1 MEPGVV
7 RMIRFLTTLFGLV
20 LLVAL
25 GGGAVGVAGFYY
37 FGRGLPDYRQLAVY
51 EPPVMTRVHA
61 GDGRLL
67 AEYATEKRVFVPV
80 GAMPKRVVQ
89 AFLSTEDKNFYS
101 HPGVDISGVVRATI
115 MNLRNWGQSRRPVGA
130 STITQQVAKNFL
142 LTSEVSIERK
152 IKEAILAFRIEHAIP
167 KNRILELYLNEI
179 YLGLGSYGVAAA
191 ALNYFNKSLD
201 ELTVAEA
208 AYLAALPK
216 APNNYHPLRNP
227 EAAKARRDWAIGRMQ
242 EDGVIG
248 ADEARLARAEPLV
261 VRKRDE
267 IAFVGAD
274 YFAEEIRRELVAR
287 YGEQRLY
294 KGGLS
299 VRSTLD
305 SRLQEIADR
314 VLLRGLED
322 YDRRHGWRG
331 PVARLSPPPALLTPA
346 SAGPAAAAPF
356 DPRAQLEALEPPAGL
371 HDRRLAAVVAL
382 REDAAEIAL
391 KGGGRGAVPLAEMRW
406 ARAALKDAKLGPQ
419 VRAPADVLAV
429 GDVIAVRP
437 ATKDAQG
444 HDYPPASFA
453 LSQIPQVEG
462 ALIALDP
469 HTGRVLA
476 MTGGYDHKRSQFNR
490 ATQASRQPGSAFKP
504 FVYLAA
510 LDSGYTP
517 STLILDAPFVID
529 QGPGLPKWRPDNYTR
544 EFYGPSTMRLGI
556 EKSRNLMTVRL
567 AQAVGIERVADAA
580 ERFGVVD
587 ALPHRL
593 SMALGA
599 SETTPL
605 RLTAAYAMFVNGG
618 KRITPSIIDRIQDR
632 HGRTV
637 FRHDQRPCLDCQ
649 AMQWTERPVPAI
661 PDTRAQVTSPE
672 SAYQIVSMLQG
683 AVERGTGRRV
693 AEVAKPLAGKT
704 GTTNDSL
711 DAWFVGFAPDLAAG
725 VFVGYDEPRTLGD
738 KETGG
743 SVAAPIFRDFMME
756 ALAGK
761 AATPFRIPAGI
772 RLVRVNAQTGVPETR
787 RGRDVIIEAFK
798 PGTEPTGERAVLE
811 GHGASGEPGGEGR
824 GPETGTGGL
833 Y

>member
-1 MEPGVV
+1 
-7 RMIRFLTTLFGLV
+7 MIRVLTTLLGLM

-25 GGGAVGVAGFYY
+25 GGGAVGMAGFYY
-37 FGRGLPDYRQLAVY
+37 FGRELPDYRQLAVY

-80 GAMPKRVVQ
+80 NAMPKRVVQ
-89 AFLSTEDKNFYS
+89 AFLATEDKNFFS
-101 HPGVDISGVVRATI
+101 HPGVDLTGIARALI
-115 MNLRNWGQSRRPVGA
+115 VNVRNWGQSRRPVGA

-142 LTSEVSIERK
+142 LTNEVSIERK

-179 YLGLGSYGVAAA
+179 YLGFGSYGVAAA

-201 ELTVAEA
+201 ELTIAEA

-216 APNNYHPLRNP
+216 APNNYHPVRNP
-227 EAAKARRDWAIGRMQ
+227 EAARARRDWAIGRMQ
-242 EDGVIG
+242 EDGVIT
-248 ADEARLARAEPLV
+248 AEEARQARLEPLA

-305 SRLQEIADR
+305 PGLQEIADR
-314 VLLRGLED
+314 VLRQGLED

-331 PVARLSPPPALLTPA
+331 PIARINPPPALLSPA
-346 SAGPAAAAPF
+346 STGTVVF
-356 DPRAQLEALEPPAGL
+356 DPRAQLEALEPPGGL
-371 HDRRLAAVVAL
+371 HDRRFAVVIAL

-391 KGGGRGAVPLAEMRW
+391 KGGGRGIIPFAEMRW
-406 ARAALKDAKLGPQ
+406 ARAALKDAKLGPA
-419 VRAPADVLAV
+419 VRAPADVLGV
-429 GDVIAVRP
+429 GDVVTVRP
-437 ATKDAQG
+437 AAKDAQG
-444 HDYPPASFA
+444 RDYPPATFA
-453 LSQIPQVEG
+453 LSQIPKVEG
-462 ALIALDP
+462 ALVALDP

-476 MTGGYDHKRSQFNR
+476 MVGGYDYKRSQFNR

-510 LDSGYTP
+510 LDSGYSP

-567 AQAVGIERVADAA
+567 AQTVGIEKVAEYA

-587 ALPHRL
+587 SLSHRL

-599 SETTPL
+599 GETTPL
-605 RLTAAYAMFVNGG
+605 RLTTAYAMLVNGG
-618 KRITPSIIDRIQDR
+618 KRITPSIVDRIQDR

-649 AMQWTERPVPAI
+649 AMQWTEQPVPTV
-661 PDTRAQVTSPE
+661 PDARAQVTSAA
-672 SAYQIVSMLQG
+672 SAYQMVSMLQG

-693 AEVAKPLAGKT
+693 AEVGKPLAGKT

-711 DAWFVGFAPDLAAG
+711 DAWFIGFSPDLAVG
-725 VFVGYDEPRTLGD
+725 VFVGYDEPQTLGD

-756 ALAGK
+756 ALGGR
-761 AATPFRIPAGI
+761 AATPFRIPPGI

-798 PGTEPTGERAVLE
+798 PGSEPTGERAVLE
-811 GHGASGEPGGEGR
+811 GYDHSDDAGGAPR
-824 GPETGTGGL
+824 VGPETGTGGL